1 MSTGSGRLS
10 DKALAVF
17 AFAIFHELES
27 GKPVS
32 HVILSDG
39 AGHRADP
46 EAVSELERLGL
57 ATTDGNR
64 LAFTPAA
71 EQLKAELVKT
81 MRQRSQAP
89 EPRLM
94 VR

>member
-1 MSTGSGRLS
+1 MSTATAQLS

-32 HVILSDG
+32 HVTLSDG

-46 EAVSELERLGL
+46 EAVSELERCGL
-57 ATTDGNR
+57 ATTDENR

-71 EQLKAELVKT
+71 EQLKADLIRA
-81 MRQRSQAP
+81 MREQV
-89 EPRLM
+89 PRT
-94 VR
+94 